1 MVHHQP
7 NPASTITVT
16 IIIKINFN
24 NNYNYNHNYSVIL
37 CILCIKDPKAMGQ
50 VSSKKGFRKD
60 IREIGCTR

>member
-16 IIIKINFN
+16 IIIEI
-24 NNYNYNHNYSVIL
+24 NYNYNYYYSVIL